1 MRKFKIT
8 DLLIGIIFTLLFI
21 SIAVVITVNFR
32 PLYYLDINL
41 LHIADTS
48 GLSKDVIRE
57 NYDALIDYS
66 FPFFQ
71 GPLQFPTLPSSE
83 NALIH
88 FAEVKDIFTS
98 FYILGMITLVLG
110 IIIIIQKRKIKDISY
125 LLVSAITAVVLPS
138 ILAVFLAVNFDR
150 AFVLFHKLFFSNDYW
165 LFDPTTDPVITIL
178 PDTFFMHCAL
188 MIIVIVVLF
197 SIAFLTVYLLRKQH
211 TGIKFRKNK
220 GLKL

>member
-8 DLLIGIIFTLLFI
+8 DLLVGLVFTLLFI
-21 SIAVVITVNFR
+21 SIAVIITVNFR

-48 GLSKDVIRE
+48 GLSQDVIRE
-57 NYDALIDYS
+57 NYDELIDYS
-66 FPFFQ
+66 FPLFQ

-88 FAEVKDIFTS
+88 FSEVKNIFTS

-110 IIIIIQKRKIKDISY
+110 MIIIVHKRKSNDISY
-125 LLVSAITAVVLPS
+125 LLVSAITAIVLPS
-138 ILAVFLAVNFDR
+138 ILALFLATNFDR
-150 AFVLFHKLFFSNDYW
+150 VFILFHKLFFKNDYW

-188 MIIVIVVLF
+188 LIIVIVVLF
-197 SIAFLTVYLLRKQH
+197 SIAFLTLYLWKKQH

-220 GLKL
+220 GLKF